1 MPRPNR
7 SVACLCVAVVALA
20 AFLPGV
26 SALQLAVFEPL
37 WVLLPDQT
45 PVAAPLAMPPGDEQA
60 LALLPVPS
68 RGPPSTITWRAAMPS
83 GWSRSIV

>member
-1 MPRPNR
+1 MSRPNR

-26 SALQLAVFEPL
+26 SALQVAVLEPH

-45 PVAAPLAMPPGDEQA
+45 PVPAPMAMPAGDEQT
-60 LALLPVPS
+60 LSLVPVPPS
-68 RGPPSTITWRAAMPS
+68 RGPPFLPLA
-83 GWSRSIV
+83 